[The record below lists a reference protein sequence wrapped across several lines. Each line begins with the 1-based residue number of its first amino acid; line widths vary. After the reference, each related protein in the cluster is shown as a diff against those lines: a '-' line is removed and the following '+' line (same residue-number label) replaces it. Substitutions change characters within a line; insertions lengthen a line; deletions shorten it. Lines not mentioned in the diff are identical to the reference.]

1 MRLKPY
7 IAYIVSSLRLTG
19 RERIVIFFNY
29 LFPLVFLVGL
39 GGLMGP
45 VPVFALVLTLN
56 ILGTGFFGAGMRATM
71 DREAGILRRFKVAP
85 ITPGPILVASMVT
98 GWVVFVPAV
107 AVFLA
112 ILTLRYNMPLPPNL
126 FSLFVFLSIAVIAFR
141 SMGMIIASVVNS
153 MQESQIIVQL
163 LYLPML
169 LLSGATIPLTVMPD
183 WLQAVAQFFPSNYL
197 NLGMQG
203 ILLRRESLVQNWQ
216 AVAALIATALVCFF
230 VSLKLFRW
238 EKEDRLKA
246 SAKLWVV
253 AALLPFVVAGAWQ
266 VYDRGNL
273 RKVQILAH
281 QARRNEAWLVRDARI
296 FTGDRVIER
305 GSVLI
310 RGGTIQHIYEGDA
323 PPAGQ
328 LNADEIAAAGKTV
341 LPGLIDAEVVLAM
354 NAGLRPGSMKDVSS
368 AAENALGAYL
378 YCGVT
383 AIGSVGLP
391 PQIQKLVESRFISGE
406 KLGAVVLRS
415 SVAPPSSDPCQ
426 MTELSFA
433 EAAEERGRGDLSLL
447 KGTLVEQVAPRALL
461 ARLESSYRD
470 LEPRTGAPAPD
481 EVLRVVMAARA
492 KGTRLA
498 AATLSGM
505 ALLVHGPMLHH
516 ELRLLVK
523 AGLTPLEALRA
534 ATSDAADCLGAPRAG
549 RLGAG
554 LDATLVVVEG
564 NPFEEISS
572 TERID
577 EVFFHGENVHR
588 GELVEK

>member
-1 MRLKPY
+1 
-7 IAYIVSSLRLTG
+7 
-19 RERIVIFFNY
+19 
-29 LFPLVFLVGL
+29 
-39 GGLMGP
+39 MGP

-85 ITPGPILVASMVT
+85 ITPGPILVASIVA
-98 GWVVFVPAV
+98 GWVVFVPAL
-107 AVFLA
+107 AVFIA
-112 ILTLRYNMPLPPNL
+112 ILHFQHHMPIPPNL
-126 FSLFVFLSIAVIAFR
+126 LSLCLFLSLGVVAFR
-141 SMGMIIASVVNS
+141 SMGMIVASVVNS

-163 LYLPML
+163 LYMPML
-169 LLSGATIPLTVMPD
+169 LLSGATIPLTVMPG
-183 WLQAVAQFFPSNYL
+183 WLQAVAQFLPSNYL

-216 AVAALIATALVCFF
+216 AVVALLTTALVCFF

-253 AALLPFVVAGAWQ
+253 AALLPFIIAGAWQ
-266 VYDRGNL
+266 VHDRGNL

-281 QARRNEAWLVRDARI
+281 QARRNATWLVHDARI
-296 FTGDRVIER
+296 FTGERVIER
-305 GSVLI
+305 GSLLI
-310 RGGTIQHIYEGDA
+310 RNGVIERIYESDA
-323 PPAGQ
+323 PSAGA
-328 LNADEIAAAGKTV
+328 LHAEEIAASGKTV

-354 NAGLRPGSMKDVSS
+354 NAGLRPGSMKDISS
-368 AAENALGAYL
+368 VAENALGAYL
-378 YCGVT
+378 YSGVT
-383 AIGSVGLP
+383 GIGSVGLP
-391 PQIQKLVESRFISGE
+391 PNIQKLVESGFVSGE
-406 KLGAVVLRS
+406 KLGAEVLRAS
-415 SVAPPSSDPCQ
+415 TAPQPGACQ

-433 EAAEERGRGDLSLL
+433 EASAERARGDLSLL
-447 KGTLVEQVAPRALL
+447 KETLVEQVAPRALL
-461 ARLESSYRD
+461 DRLESSYHD
-470 LEPRTGAPAPD
+470 LEPRGGTPPPEEA
-481 EVLRVVMAARA
+481 LRALMAARA

-523 AGLTPLEALRA
+523 AGLTPIEALRA
-534 ATSDAADCLGAPRAG
+534 ATSDAAACLGAPRAG
-549 RLGAG
+549 RLGPG

>member
-1 MRLKPY
+1 MKPY
-7 IAYIVSSLRLTG
+7 IAYTLNTLRLTG

-29 LFPLVFLVGL
+29 LFPLVFLIGL

-85 ITPGPILVASMVT
+85 ITPGPILVASMVA

-107 AVFLA
+107 VVFLA

-141 SMGMIIASVVNS
+141 SMGMIVASVVNS

-266 VYDRGNL
+266 VHDRGNL

-281 QARRNEAWLVRDARI
+281 QARRNATWLVRDARI

-305 GSVLI
+305 GSLLLRNGVI
-310 RGGTIQHIYEGDA
+310 ERIYEGDSPSA
-323 PPAGQ
+323 RELGAEGLP
-328 LNADEIAAAGKTV
+328 AAGKTV

-354 NAGLRPGSMKDVSS
+354 NAGLAPSSPKDVSS
-368 AAENALGAYL
+368 VAESALGAYL
-378 YCGVT
+378 YCGV
-383 AIGSVGLP
+383 AGIGSVGLP
-391 PQIQKLVESRFISGE
+391 PQIQKLIENRFVSGE
-406 KLGAVVLRS
+406 KLGAAVLS
-415 SVAPPSSDPCQ
+415 SSAPQPGACQ
-426 MTELSFA
+426 MTELSFS
-433 EAAEERGRGDLSLL
+433 EASADRARGDLSLL
-447 KGTLVEQVAPRALL
+447 KESLVEQVAPRALL

-470 LEPRTGAPAPD
+470 LAPQSGAPPLDTAVRA
-481 EVLRVVMAARA
+481 VLAARA
-492 KGTRLA
+492 KGTPLA
-498 AATLSGM
+498 AGTLSGL

-516 ELRLLVK
+516 ELRLLVQ
-523 AGLTPLEALRA
+523 AGLSPMEALRA
-534 ATSDAADCLGAPRAG
+534 ATTGAAGCLGAPAAG

-554 LDATLVVVEG
+554 RDATFVVVEG

-572 TERID
+572 TERIAG
-577 EVFFHGENVHR
+577 VFFRGENVNR
-588 GELVEK
+588 DGLVEKK

>member
-1 MRLKPY
+1 MKPY
-7 IAYIVSSLRLTG
+7 IAYIRTTLRLTG

-29 LFPLVFLVGL
+29 LFPLAFLFGL

-98 GWVVFVPAV
+98 GWVVFVPAL
-107 AVFLA
+107 AAFIA
-112 ILTLRYNMPLPPNL
+112 ILHFRYNMPVPPNM
-126 FSLFVFLSIAVIAFR
+126 FSLFVFLSLGVVAFR
-141 SMGMIIASVVNS
+141 SMGMIVASVVNS

-163 LYLPML
+163 LYMPML

-183 WLQAVAQFFPSNYL
+183 WLQAVAQFLPSNYL

-203 ILLRRESLVQNWQ
+203 ILLRRESLAQNWQ
-216 AVAALIATALVCFF
+216 AVVALIATALVCLF

-246 SAKLWVV
+246 SAKLWVL
-253 AALLPFVVAGAWQ
+253 AALLPFVIAGAWQ
-266 VYDRGNL
+266 VHDRGNL

-281 QARRNEAWLVRDARI
+281 QARRDASWLVRDARI

-305 GSVLI
+305 GSLLI
-310 RGGTIQHIYEGDA
+310 RNGIVERIYEGDSPSA
-323 PPAGQ
+323 SD
-328 LNADEIAAAGKTV
+328 LHADEIAAAGRTV

-354 NAGLRPGSMKDVSS
+354 NAGLRPASIKDISS
-368 AAENALGAYL
+368 VATSALAAYL
-378 YCGVT
+378 YSGVT
-383 AIGSVGLP
+383 GIGSVGLP
-391 PQIQKLVESRFISGE
+391 AHIQKLVESPFLSGE
-406 KLGAVVLRS
+406 KLGAQVLRS
-415 SVAPPSSDPCQ
+415 AAAPSSGPCR

-433 EAAEERGRGDLSLL
+433 EASAERKAGDLSLL
-447 KGTLVEQVAPRALL
+447 KETLVQQVAPRALL
-461 ARLESSYRD
+461 ATLESSYRD
-470 LEPRTGAPAPD
+470 LEPHGGAPPPEIA
-481 EVLRVVMAARA
+481 LRAVTDARA
-492 KGTRLA
+492 KGTKLA

-549 RLGAG
+549 RLGPG
-554 LDATLVVVEG
+554 LDASLVVVEG

-572 TERID
+572 TERIV

-588 GELVEK
+588 GALVEKK